1 MEISKHI
8 ELNPKIMMGK
18 PVVRGTRIPVELV
31 LRKMGEGATEKDLC
45 EAYPRLTIEDI
56 RAVIIY
62 AANMVAHD
70 EFIIPTSTEGTHKEH
85 ALSC

>member
-8 ELNPKIMMGK
+8 DLNPKIMMGK
-18 PVVRGTRIPVELV
+18 PVVRGTRIPVELI
-31 LRKMGEGATEKDLC
+31 LRKMGEGATETDLC
-45 EAYPRLTIEDI
+45 EAYPRLTIDDI

-62 AANMVAHD
+62 AADLISHD
-70 EFIIPTSTEGTHKEH
+70 EFVIPASTEGAYNGN